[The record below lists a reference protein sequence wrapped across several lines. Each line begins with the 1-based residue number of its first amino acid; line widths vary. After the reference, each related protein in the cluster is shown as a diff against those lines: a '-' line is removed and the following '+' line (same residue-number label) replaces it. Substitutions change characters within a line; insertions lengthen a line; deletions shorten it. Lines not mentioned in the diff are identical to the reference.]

1 MTSIHDVIAGEE
13 VRSALQPIVDLGTKA
28 VIGYEALARGPE
40 GRLATPNALFSA
52 AREAGVLADLDRAC
66 RRAALRAAI
75 EHGVSKPLWLFV
87 NVEPEVLDSE
97 PMDELVALA
106 DEAPGGLQVVLEIT
120 ERALAVRP
128 AELLRTVELVRSRGW
143 RIALDDVGADDM
155 SLAFMPLLRPEVV
168 KLDLRLVRDRP
179 SPEVASIMNAVNAY
193 SESSGAL
200 VVAEGIENADHLL
213 TAGALGAVLGQ
224 GWMLGRPSFATVSEP
239 AGALTLPLVPVQDWS
254 GMSPFGCL
262 PDGSRLRRSSKPLL
276 IEISKH
282 LERESLRYGPACVI
296 VSTFQDAK
304 FFSSGTVARY
314 AELVEG
320 VGFVAVLGE
329 GLEEEP
335 LPGLRGARLQPDDT
349 LRGEWDVVVLAPHF
363 SAALLARDLGDT
375 GPDPERRFDF
385 AVTYDRD
392 TVVKTAQALLSRV
405 APQPVGV
412 VDVRDLN
419 RSDASLEPPDAVS

>member
-1 MTSIHDVIAGEE
+1 M
-13 VRSALQPIVDLGTKA
+13 A
-28 VIGYEALARGPE
+28 VVGYEALARGPE
-40 GRLATPNALFSA
+40 GPLATPDALFAA
-52 AREAGVLADLDRAC
+52 ARRDGVLADLDRVC
-66 RRAALRAAI
+66 RRAALRAGI

-97 PMDELVALA
+97 PLDELVALA
-106 DEAPGGLQVVLEIT
+106 DEAPDGLQVVLEIT

-128 AELLRTVELVRSRGW
+128 AELLRTVERVRSRGW

-179 SPEVASIMNAVNAY
+179 SPEVASIMNAVSAY
-193 SESSGAL
+193 SESTGAL
-200 VVAEGIENADHLL
+200 VLAEGIENAGHLV

-224 GWMLGRPSFATVSEP
+224 GWMLGRPAFGTVPGP
-239 AGALTLPLVPVQDWS
+239 AGELVIPLEPVRDWS

-262 PDGSRLRRSSKPLL
+262 PTDSRLRRSSKPLL

-282 LERESLRYGPACVI
+282 LERESLKYGPACLL
-296 VSTFQDAK
+296 VSTFQDAR
-304 FFSSGTVARY
+304 FFSARTAARY
-314 AELVEG
+314 TELVEG
-320 VGFVAVLGE
+320 VGFVAVLGV
-329 GLEEEP
+329 GLEAEP
-335 LPGLRGARLQPDDT
+335 LPGLRGARLKPDDT
-349 LRGEWDVVVLAPHF
+349 VRGEWDVVVLAPHF

-375 GPDPERRFDF
+375 GPDLERRFDF

-405 APQPVGV
+405 APRTAGVV
-412 VDVRDLN
+412 VDVRDA
-419 RSDASLEPPDAVS
+419 DPAGAVEPPDKNIS